1 MRIVSLL
8 PSATE
13 IVGAL
18 GLADRLVGRSEECDW
33 PPEVRALPAVTASR
47 VDTSALAGA
56 EIDAAVRAALAEGR
70 SLYAV
75 DAALLERLQPD
86 LILTQDLCEVCAV
99 SSSEVRSCAAGA
111 EVVSLDAHT
120 IGELCERIE
129 ELAARL
135 GVPERGADVVAT
147 LRRRLEA
154 VRTRIGDEPR
164 PRVFVAEWLEPP
176 FAGGHWVPEM
186 VAAAGGECVLG
197 RAGEPSY
204 ATTWEEVR
212 AAAPDVIIAAP
223 CGYDRLRAAQEAA
236 TSVPDLGC
244 PVVAVD
250 ANAFFSRCGPRLAD
264 GVEQLA
270 AILRPRSGLSAT
282 ADRARGDGETGRFP
296 RGQAG

>member
-33 PPEVRALPAVTASR
+33 PPEVRALPVVTASR

-75 DAALLERLQPD
+75 DAALLERLAPD

-99 SSSEVRSCAAGA
+99 ASGDVRSCAAGA
-111 EVVSLDAHT
+111 TVVSLDAHT
-120 IGELCERIE
+120 IDELCERIE
-129 ELAARL
+129 ELAAQL
-135 GVPERGADVVAT
+135 GVPERGTDLVRT
-147 LRRRLEA
+147 LRARLEA
-154 VRTRIGDEPR
+154 VRARVGDRPR
-164 PRVFVAEWLEPP
+164 PRVFLAEWLDPP
-176 FAGGHWVPEM
+176 FAAGHWVPEM
-186 VAAAGGECVLG
+186 VEAAGGDCMLG
-197 RAGEPSY
+197 RVGEPSY

-212 AAAPDVIIAAP
+212 AAAPDLIVAAP
-223 CGYDRLRAAQEAA
+223 CGYDRSRAAQEAA
-236 TSVPDLGC
+236 GSVPDLGC

-270 AILRPRSGLSAT
+270 AIFHDDA
-282 ADRARGDGETGRFP
+282 
-296 RGQAG
+296 